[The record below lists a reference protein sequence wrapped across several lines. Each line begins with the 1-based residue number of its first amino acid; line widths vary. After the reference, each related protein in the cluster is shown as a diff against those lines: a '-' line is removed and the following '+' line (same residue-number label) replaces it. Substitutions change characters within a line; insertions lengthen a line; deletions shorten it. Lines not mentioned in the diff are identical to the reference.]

1 MPRSCST
8 ADDAIIGSTLD
19 FIITSWNPDAE
30 RMFGYSSEQ
39 IVGKSARLLTPEDRN
54 EQAEAVMASIRNGQ
68 PVEHLETT
76 RVRKDGTMLPVSVTI
91 SPIRDP
97 GGMIVGASV
106 IHRDMTDKL
115 HGPSNARSRSEAALD
130 PMVTISPK
138 GRIDDVNEATA
149 TASPYV

>member
-1 MPRSCST
+1 VTRQRKAFEAAQRIAAIVQYS
-8 ADDAIIGSTLD
+8 DDAIIGSTLD

-30 RMFGYSSEQ
+30 RMFGYSSEE

-115 HGPSNARSRSEAALD
+115 HAAQ
-130 PMVTISPK
+130 
-138 GRIDDVNEATA
+138 
-149 TASPYV
+149 